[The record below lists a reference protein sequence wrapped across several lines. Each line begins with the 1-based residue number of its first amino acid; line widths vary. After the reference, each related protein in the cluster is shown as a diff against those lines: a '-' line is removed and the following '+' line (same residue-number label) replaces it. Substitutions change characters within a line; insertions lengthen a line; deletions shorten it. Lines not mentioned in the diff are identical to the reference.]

1 MFTAILG
8 WQPVLIINGEH
19 DVLRDDGETYALKLL
34 ESDVRV
40 TALRYHGT
48 IHDFV
53 TLNASTNDL
62 APRGAIEQA
71 SHMLRMVM
79 TPENQ

>member
-1 MFTAILG
+1 MSTAILG
-8 WQPVLIINGEH
+8 WQPALIINGEH
-19 DVLRDDGETYALKLL
+19 DVLPDDGESYALKLL
-34 ESDVRV
+34 EADVRV

-62 APRGAIEQA
+62 APRGAIEQT

>member
-8 WQPVLIINGEH
+8 WPLLIINGEH
-19 DVLRDDGETYALKLL
+19 DVLPDDGETYALKLL
-34 ESDVRV
+34 EADVRV

-53 TLNASTNDL
+53 TLNTSTNDL
-62 APRGAIEQA
+62 APRGAIEQT

>member
-8 WQPVLIINGEH
+8 WQPALIINGEH
-19 DVLRDDGETYALKLL
+19 DVLPDDGETYALKLL

-40 TALRYHGT
+40 TTLRYHGT

-62 APRGAIEQA
+62 APWGAIEQA
-71 SHMLRMVM
+71 SHMLKQVLSS
-79 TPENQ
+79 